1 LDFRFEHI
9 MTSRRVFVKN
19 GAFALVSLGFAPSF
33 LARTAFAAG
42 ATARAKRLIA
52 IFQRGA
58 VDGLSVIVPFGDKEY
73 YRARPG
79 IAIQRPGAANDAAV
93 DLDGFFG
100 FNPRLEPL
108 KPLWD
113 ARQLAIVHACGSPDN
128 TRSHFDAQDYMET
141 ATPGVKST
149 SDGWLNRYLQVR
161 RLEEATPFR
170 AVALTQ
176 QLPRALQG
184 VAPALAVNQLG
195 QFGIKGGQ
203 GSDAVAASFEAQF
216 AGAADRV
223 LNNTGREAFDAIK
236 MLKGVNPAGYR
247 PENGADYPRT
257 AFGQALQQIAQLS
270 KADVGLE
277 VAFADVGGWDT
288 HVNQG
293 SAQGQLATR
302 LDDFARGLAALVGDL
317 GDRMEDTVV
326 LTMSEFGRAVSE
338 NGNRGTDHGH
348 GNAMIAIGGG
358 IHGGRVYGKW
368 PGLAASQRYEGRDL
382 AVTTD
387 FRDVFGEIVVRHL
400 GVADPKPIFPGYAIS
415 PARFPGLL
423 T

>member
-1 LDFRFEHI
+1 
-9 MTSRRVFVKN
+9 MTSRRIFLKN

-42 ATARAKRLIA
+42 AARRTKQLIA

-58 VDGLSVIVPFGDKEY
+58 VDGLSMVVPYGDAEY
-73 YRARPG
+73 YRARPS
-79 IAIQRPGAANDAAV
+79 IAIARPSGTARDAAL

-100 FNPRLEPL
+100 LNPRLAPL

-113 ARQLAIVHACGSPDN
+113 RRELAIVQACGSPDA

-149 SDGWLNRYLQVR
+149 EDGWLNRYLQAR
-161 RLEEATPFR
+161 KTERESSFR

-176 QLPRALQG
+176 QLPRMLQG
-184 VAPALAVNQLG
+184 HAPALAMNQVA
-195 QFGIKGGQ
+195 QFGIKGG
-203 GSDAVAASFEAQF
+203 GNDAVSSGFEAQY
-216 AGAADRV
+216 AAAADHV
-223 LNNTGREAFDAIK
+223 LNGVGREAFEAMK
-236 MLKGVNPAGYR
+236 TLKAADPARYR
-247 PENGADYPRT
+247 PENGAEYPRS
-257 AFGQALQQIAQLS
+257 AFGQALMQIAQLT
-270 KADVGLE
+270 KADLGLE
-277 VAFADVGGWDT
+277 VAFADLGGWDT

-302 LDDFARGLAALVGDL
+302 LDDFSRAIAALVTDL
-317 GDRMEDTVV
+317 GDRMADTVV

-348 GNAMIAIGGG
+348 GNAMIVVGGG
-358 IHGGRVYGKW
+358 VRGGHVYGKW
-368 PGLAASQRYEGRDL
+368 PGLSPEQRFEGRDL

-400 GVADPKPIFPGYAIS
+400 GVQDPKPIFPGYDVQA
-415 PARFPGLL
+415 ARFPG
-423 T
+423 

>member
-1 LDFRFEHI
+1 

-42 ATARAKRLIA
+42 ATARSRRLIA

-58 VDGLSVIVPFGDKEY
+58 VDGLSVIVPFGDNEY

-79 IAIQRPGAANDAAV
+79 IAIQRPGAAADAAV

-100 FNPRLEPL
+100 FNPRLAPL
-108 KPLWD
+108 KPFWD

-176 QLPRALQG
+176 QLPRVLQG

-195 QFGIKGGQ
+195 QFGIRGGQ
-203 GSDAVAASFEAQF
+203 ASDMVAASFEAQF

-247 PENGADYPRT
+247 PEHGADYPRT

-302 LDDFARGLAALVGDL
+302 LDDFARGLAALVNDL

-368 PGLAASQRYEGRDL
+368 PGLAVSQRYEGRDL

-400 GVADPKPIFPGYAIS
+400 GVADPKPIFPGYTIS

-423 T
+423 G

>member
-1 LDFRFEHI
+1 

-42 ATARAKRLIA
+42 ATGRSKRLIA

-73 YRARPG
+73 YRARPS
-79 IAIQRPGAANDAAV
+79 IAIERPGAANDAAV

-100 FNPRLEPL
+100 FNPRLRPL
-108 KPLWD
+108 KQFWD

-149 SDGWLNRYLQVR
+149 PDGWLNRYLQVR

-170 AVALTQ
+170 AVSLTQ
-176 QLPRALQG
+176 QLPRVLQG
-184 VAPALAVNQLG
+184 TAPALAVNQLG
-195 QFGIKGGQ
+195 QFGIRGGQ
-203 GSDAVAASFEAQF
+203 GNEMVAASFEAQF
-216 AGAADRV
+216 AGAADQV
-223 LNNTGREAFDAIK
+223 LNNTGREAFDAIR

-247 PENGADYPRT
+247 PERGADYPRT

-277 VAFADVGGWDT
+277 
-288 HVNQG
+288 
-293 SAQGQLATR
+293 AQGQLATR
-302 LDDFARGLAALVGDL
+302 LDDFSRGLAALVTDL

-358 IHGGRVYGKW
+358 IQGGRVYGKW
-368 PGLAASQRYEGRDL
+368 PGLAAGQRYEGRDL

-400 GVADPKPIFPGYAIS
+400 GVSDTRSIFPGYDVR
-415 PARFPGLL
+415 PAGFPGLFA
-423 T
+423 